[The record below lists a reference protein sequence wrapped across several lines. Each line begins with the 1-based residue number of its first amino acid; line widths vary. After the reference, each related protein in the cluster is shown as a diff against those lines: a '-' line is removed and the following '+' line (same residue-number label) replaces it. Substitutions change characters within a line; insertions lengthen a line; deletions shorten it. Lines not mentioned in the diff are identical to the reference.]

1 MKRYFTLM
9 DMKTQY
15 CQDIY
20 LSQTVIQIQ
29 YNANKNPSK
38 LFCADQQND
47 SKVYMKRQKKK
58 QNS

>member
-1 MKRYFTLM
+1 M

-47 SKVYMKRQKKK
+47 SKVYMKRQKKQ